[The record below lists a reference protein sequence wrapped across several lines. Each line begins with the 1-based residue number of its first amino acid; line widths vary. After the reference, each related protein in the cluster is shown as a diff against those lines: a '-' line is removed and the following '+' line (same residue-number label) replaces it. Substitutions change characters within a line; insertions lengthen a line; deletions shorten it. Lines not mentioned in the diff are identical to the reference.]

1 MSNFTFY
8 KGLADALVGVILLTK
23 PELIY
28 HSAVAKA
35 LHRAS
40 GLRLPNPYPEGDA
53 VSSQHAVAI
62 MVIVVGCG
70 HMRASYHRAALP
82 PFVLMNALWS
92 ALAFGTVVLK
102 PHRATSALLMT
113 GINHAVFAAVMMLR
127 TSIGIKEMLGAEQG
141 IKAA

>member
-1 MSNFTFY
+1 MSKFTFY
-8 KGLADALVGVILLTK
+8 KGLADALVGVVLLIK
-23 PELIY
+23 PEIIY
-28 HSAVAKA
+28 HSAVARA
-35 LHRAS
+35 LHRVS

-92 ALAFGTVVLK
+92 ALAFGTVVLS

-113 GINHAVFAAVMMLR
+113 GINHAVFATVM
-127 TSIGIKEMLGAEQG
+127 GIKEMFGA
-141 IKAA
+141 